1 MRGITS
7 DDLLHSELTR
17 VNSYVLYISELLRV
31 DFKVSSLQRNDKYVR

>member
-17 VNSYVLYISELLRV
+17 VNNYVLYISELLRV
-31 DFKVSSLQRNDKYVR
+31 DLKFPHCKEMISM